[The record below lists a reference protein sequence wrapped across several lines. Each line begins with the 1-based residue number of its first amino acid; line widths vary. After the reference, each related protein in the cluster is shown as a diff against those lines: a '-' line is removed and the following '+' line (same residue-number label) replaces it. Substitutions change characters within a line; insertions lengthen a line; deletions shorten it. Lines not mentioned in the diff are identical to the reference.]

1 MSLLWIMLP
10 YSAFL
15 SFAVGHLWRHRRD
28 RFRSYLAHQ
37 DMDRAQRLGSIVFP
51 LGFGIVVAARIT
63 DMISAGAHSRPE
75 GTIYVAILVV
85 EMIAGV
91 LAATGAVLLFVPDL
105 IASPARP
112 ATTWVDRMTV
122 PVLVAGLLSGVM
134 IRFDPNSS
142 DNGYRTAESLFAW
155 FRSLFTLHPN
165 PEAMQH
171 APLIYQ
177 ARGLILLLLIAMWP
191 YTRLAGIFAGPVIRL
206 SLRSRHQFR
215 RPFGT
220 RTAPDH

>member
-15 SFAVGHLWRHRRD
+15 SFAVGHLWRYRRD
-28 RFRSYLAHQ
+28 RFRSYLAHP
-37 DMDRAQRLGSIVFP
+37 DMDRAQRLGSTVFP
-51 LGFGIVVAARIT
+51 VGFGTVVAARIT
-63 DMISAGAHSRPE
+63 DMISSGAHSRPE
-75 GTIYVAILVV
+75 GTLYVAILVV
-85 EMIAGV
+85 EMTAGV
-91 LAATGAVLLFVPDL
+91 IATTGAVLLFVPDL

-112 ATTWVDRMTV
+112 AITWLDRITL

-142 DNGYRTAESLFAW
+142 GNGYRTAESLFAW

-165 PEAMQH
+165 PDAMQH

-177 ARGLILLLLIAMWP
+177 ARGLILVLLIAMWP

-206 SLRSRHQFR
+206 SLRR
-215 RPFGT
+215 RRQLRQPFGT
-220 RTAPDH
+220 RTAPEH